1 MATITIW
8 PGSSS
13 FSDTANPTPFG
24 FYDLDSEFQ
33 TNADKVATW
42 CAQRLGYPIVDI
54 ELQAV
59 NFYTAFE
66 ESVTTYAQYVYESD
80 IQENMSTLIGNDIGE
95 LGDLN
100 TAYVQSNLGNII
112 SLAEKYGTEAGSG
125 GNVNYKKGSIDITAG
140 TQEYS
145 LQSLYGDVSE
155 SGHSMQ
161 IQKVY
166 HYSPAAISRYFDP
179 YAGTGTG
186 IQSLM
191 ETFGFGNYSPGVN
204 FMLMP
209 TYYDILKV
217 QAIEFND
224 QIRKSAYSFEIM
236 NNDQLRI
243 YPVPKRNETLY
254 FDYFLKKDRD
264 NPVRDTNSNLI
275 TDVSNVP
282 YTTIE
287 YNNINSPGRQWI
299 ARYTLA
305 VAKEMLASV
314 RGKYS
319 TVPIPGAEVT
329 TNASDLRSEAAT
341 EKQALVEELKLLLEE
356 ASRSKYMEREAAIAQ
371 QTQELLTK
379 VPYPIYIA

>member
-13 FSDTANPTPFG
+13 FSDTTNPTPFG
-24 FYDLDSEFQ
+24 FYDADQEFQ
-33 TNADKVATW
+33 TSADQVSTW

-66 ESVTTYAQYVYESD
+66 EAITTYAQYVYQYE
-80 IQENMSTLIGNDIGE
+80 IIENMGTLEGTSTDNN
-95 LGDLN
+95 LN
-100 TAYVQSNLGNII
+100 NQYIQPNLGNLI
-112 SLAEKYGTEAGSG
+112 SIAEQYGTEAGSG
-125 GNVNYKKGSIDITAG
+125 GNVEYKTGSINISQG
-140 TQEYS
+140 QQKYS
-145 LQSLYGDVSE
+145 LKELYADVSE
-155 SGHSMQ
+155 SSKSLE
-161 IQKVY
+161 IKKVY
-166 HYSPAAISRYFDP
+166 HYAPPAIVRYFDP

-191 ETFGFGNYSPGVN
+191 ETFGFGNFSPGVN

-209 TYYDILKV
+209 TYYDALKI

-224 QIRKSAYSFEIM
+224 QVRKSAYSFELY

-243 YPVPKRNETLY
+243 FPIPRRDETLY
-254 FDYFLKKDRD
+254 FDYFVKEDRN
-264 NPVRDTNSNLI
+264 NPVRDTNTNLV

-282 YTTIE
+282 YT
-287 YNNINSPGRQWI
+287 NISYETVNAPGRQWI
-299 ARYTLA
+299 FRYTLA
-305 VAKEMLASV
+305 IAKEMLASI

-319 TVPIPGAEVT
+319 NIPIPGAEVT

-341 EKQALVEELKLLLEE
+341 EKTALIDELKTMLEE
-356 ASRSKYMEREAAIAQ
+356 SSRSKYMERDAQIAQ
-371 QTQELLTK
+371 NSQEILTK
-379 VPYPIYIA
+379 TPYPIYVY